1 MHLFCEGKEKKRHKS
16 IEKFEREE
24 LFSGETKKRL
34 LKKTQE
40 GEPQTLEKEDHQRA
54 KGRAKSPSHI
64 LERTNHH
71 LIMAPSKKGGKKE
84 SKTGAAVRVLDDDEE
99 DKIQVLLLL
108 LLVL

>member
-1 MHLFCEGKEKKRHKS
+1 MHLFCEGKEKKRRKS

-24 LFSGETKKRL
+24 LFFGETKKRL

-40 GEPQTLEKEDHQRA
+40 GEPQTLEKEDQKRA
-54 KGRAKSPSHI
+54 KRAKSPSHI

-71 LIMAPSKKGGKKE
+71 RIMAPSKKGGKKE